1 MTVDPTPPVRPG
13 RRATLAIRVMAMA
26 TVAAIAIAA
35 CTSGTTDPTA
45 ASTAK
50 PTESR
55 TRPLSPTTIDATTV
69 ISGSPT
75 ATGTVG
81 HGAAAVTF
89 TMPDGWTNI
98 GWGLIK
104 GDPAFGLL
112 SMEVLNAY
120 TDSCPSVALDPP
132 VGPTVDD
139 LASTWADLPAFDAT
153 GPTDITVDGFDGKQV
168 EFTVPDYDEVE
179 CPYGEFMLLQDNNGQ
194 DGYWAQ
200 APNQHHQLW
209 ILDVDGTRLVIA
221 AFWYPDTSDQDRA
234 DIDEILS
241 SIQIG

>member
-1 MTVDPTPPVRPG
+1 M
-13 RRATLAIRVMAMA
+13 LAIRAIAMA
-26 TVAAIAIAA
+26 TVAAVSIAA
-35 CTSGTTDPTA
+35 CSSGTPDAPTA
-45 ASTAK
+45 ASTAE
-50 PTESR
+50 PTGS
-55 TRPLSPTTIDATTV
+55 TTLDATTV
-69 ISGSPT
+69 TSGSPT
-75 ATGTVG
+75 ATGTIG

-98 GWGLIK
+98 GWGLVK
-104 GDPAFGLL
+104 EDPAFGLL
-112 SMEVLNAY
+112 SMEVRNTY

-132 VGPTVDD
+132 VGS
-139 LASTWADLPAFDAT
+139 AWADLPAFDAT
-153 GPTDITVDGFDGKQV
+153 APTDITVDGFDGKHV

-179 CPYGEFMLLQDNNGQ
+179 CPDGEFMLLQDNSGQ

-221 AFWYPDTSDQDRA
+221 AFWYPDTPAQERA
-234 DIDEILS
+234 DIDRILS